1 MWATAVL
8 ASALVRPATV
18 LTAVCSSRRW
28 LGTSCTEYIPGMSLA
43 LVQGST
49 VHGSGKDDNRA
60 DDGSGRDGI
69 QTGGGRRI
77 GGSGKGGGGDDDK
90 DPGGA
95 GPESG
100 GYMDSVGR
108 GIDGWLARAAVGRGG
123 GSLGG
128 GRGGKVVG
136 DGGGGDVE
144 TGGSDDAVGD
154 AGKGGKGGRG
164 NGGPVKGLLPAKVLS
179 ALVRLGTT
187 TSWACCA
194 RRSCCNTCIPTA
206 TSRGLDSALVEAITP
221 GGSGKGDGHVSHAT
235 GHLVRATK

>member
-1 MWATAVL
+1 
-8 ASALVRPATV
+8 
-18 LTAVCSSRRW
+18 
-28 LGTSCTEYIPGMSLA
+28 MSLA

-49 VHGSGKDDNRA
+49 VHGSGKGDNRA

-90 DPGGA
+90 DPGGV

-108 GIDGWLARAAVGRGG
+108 GIDGVGEGGGRGG

-136 DGGGGDVE
+136 DGGGGDGE
-144 TGGSDDAVGD
+144 NGGSDDAVGD
-154 AGKGGKGGRG
+154 TGKGGRGGRG

-179 ALVRLGTT
+179 ALVRLGRTMA
-187 TSWACCA
+187 WACCA

-206 TSRGLDSALVEAITP
+206 RSRWLDSAPVEAITP
-221 GGSGKGDGHVSHAT
+221 GGSGKGGGHVPHAT
-235 GHLVRATK
+235 GHLVRAMK

>member
-1 MWATAVL
+1 M
-8 ASALVRPATV
+8 
-18 LTAVCSSRRW
+18 
-28 LGTSCTEYIPGMSLA
+28 
-43 LVQGST
+43 
-49 VHGSGKDDNRA
+49 
-60 DDGSGRDGI
+60 DG
-69 QTGGGRRI
+69 
-77 GGSGKGGGGDDDK
+77 
-90 DPGGA
+90 
-95 GPESG
+95 
-100 GYMDSVGR
+100 VGR
-108 GIDGWLARAAVGRGG
+108 GIDGVGEGGGRGG

-128 GRGGKVVG
+128 GRGGKVVV

-154 AGKGGKGGRG
+154 AGKGGRGGLG

-206 TSRGLDSALVEAITP
+206 TSRGLDSFEAITP
-221 GGSGKGDGHVSHAT
+221 GGSGKGGGHVPHAT

>member
-1 MWATAVL
+1 
-8 ASALVRPATV
+8 
-18 LTAVCSSRRW
+18 
-28 LGTSCTEYIPGMSLA
+28 MSLV

-49 VHGSGKDDNRA
+49 VHGSGKGDIRA

-90 DPGGA
+90 DDDKDPGGA

-108 GIDGWLARAAVGRGG
+108 GIDGVGEGGGRGG

-128 GRGGKVVG
+128 GRGGKGVG
-136 DGGGGDVE
+136 DGSGGNGDDR
-144 TGGSDDAVGD
+144 GSNHGVGD
-154 AGKGGKGGRG
+154 AGKGGRGGLG

-206 TSRGLDSALVEAITP
+206 TSRGLDSAPVEAITP